1 MSEALIQ
8 ALTDDGPW
16 VILVF
21 FLIWRDFEKDKA
33 TRAVIDKSTA
43 MLVEISTIVRE
54 RLPGG

>member
-1 MSEALIQ
+1 MSDGLLQ
-8 ALTDDGPW
+8 VLSDDGPW

-33 TRAVIDKSTA
+33 TRLVIEKSTA
-43 MLVEISTIVRE
+43 MLVELTTIIRE